1 MIKYR
6 LESAIKNK
14 NFIRTTS
21 YLMAINLL
29 FLMVDIFIELKD
41 LLSNFNTTTFE
52 SKLGTGIEIISF
64 ISIVFGL
71 IAMFGLIK
79 SINKENQIKDDKINI
94 FQGDFENAVNT
105 HFKNWNLT
113 KSEHEI
119 GMLLLKGLD
128 LSEIASIRDSKIGT
142 IKVHC
147 NKIYKKSNCKSRAEF
162 MSILMDDIIRD

>member
-113 KSEHEI
+113 KS
-119 GMLLLKGLD
+119 
-128 LSEIASIRDSKIGT
+128 
-142 IKVHC
+142 
-147 NKIYKKSNCKSRAEF
+147 
-162 MSILMDDIIRD
+162 